1 MISRDIKRVIISGA
15 TSSIGIALC
24 EECVTN
30 GIGVV
35 AIIRPES
42 SKCSLIPKS
51 NLIEIVESE
60 LSDYDSIN
68 SEGIHA
74 DAFFHLAWASTDG
87 AAARDNTY
95 DQADNIIGV
104 RVRYLRLKMKIS

>member
-1 MISRDIKRVIISGA
+1 MISRDIQRVIISGA

-74 DAFFHLAWASTDG
+74 DAFFILRGLLQMVRQHV
-87 AAARDNTY
+87 
-95 DQADNIIGV
+95 IIHMI
-104 RVRYLRLKMKIS
+104 RQIISRQYLRLLS

>member
-24 EECVTN
+24 EECVAN

-35 AIIRPES
+35 AIIRPGS
-42 SKCSLIPKS
+42 SKRSLLPDS

-60 LSDYDSIN
+60 ISDYDAIE
-68 SEGIHA
+68 SEGNTA
-74 DAFFHLAWASTDG
+74 DASSCVEFNRRSGST
-87 AAARDNTY
+87 
-95 DQADNIIGV
+95 
-104 RVRYLRLKMKIS
+104 